1 MFYNFFIMEY
11 TKSYFYF
18 VKVVEAGSISA
29 ASKQLNLA
37 QPFLSNYIKELENK
51 VGSKLLNR
59 NTKPVSLT
67 NEGEAFFKA
76 AKNILEQ
83 ENSLFNF
90 INKTQKKDLLELN
103 VGVGSTRV
111 KYLLDD
117 VISNFC
123 IINKSVRINIIELI
137 NENTYHVLRN
147 GKADLIIHFNN
158 IDSDDIVSTKLGAE
172 KLVVASNKPIQKG
185 DISNLPRIVL
195 NRGQFLRNLSD
206 QLCKNAPIVMECEK
220 IDTALHFCKKGLG
233 TTIAPSYLLKDIDGL
248 YTLDIDNISCSRDI
262 FVSYSKNNFLSDLLF
277 DFVKECEKFV
287 RL

>member
-1 MFYNFFIMEY
+1 MEHSK
-11 TKSYFYF
+11 TYFYF
-18 VKVVEAGSISA
+18 IKVVEAGSISA

-51 VGSKLLNR
+51 LGCKLLNR

-67 NEGEAFFKA
+67 NEGETFFKV
-76 AKNILEQ
+76 AKNILQQ
-83 ENSLFNF
+83 ENLLFNF
-90 INKTQKKDLLELN
+90 INKSKKKEIFELN

-123 IINKSVRINIIELI
+123 NVNENVKINIIELI
-137 NENTYHVLRN
+137 NENASDVLKN
-147 GKADLIIHFNN
+147 SKADLVIHFNK
-158 IDSDDIVSTKLGAE
+158 IDGDDIVSTKLGAE
-172 KLVVASNKPIQKG
+172 KLVVASNKPIQKE
-185 DISNLPRIVL
+185 DILNTSRIVL

-233 TTIAPSYLLKDIDGL
+233 TTIAPSYLLKDIEGL
-248 YTLDIDNISCSRDI
+248 YTLDIDNIPCSRDI

-277 DFVKECEKFV
+277 DFVKECKKFV

>member
-1 MFYNFFIMEY
+1 MEHSK
-11 TKSYFYF
+11 TYFYF

-51 VGSKLLNR
+51 LGCKLLNR

-67 NEGEAFFKA
+67 NEGETFFKV
-76 AKNILEQ
+76 AKNILQQ
-83 ENSLFNF
+83 ENLLFNF
-90 INKTQKKDLLELN
+90 INKSKKKEILELN

-123 IINKSVRINIIELI
+123 NVNENVKINIIELI
-137 NENTYHVLRN
+137 NENSSDVLKN
-147 GKADLIIHFNN
+147 GKADLVIHFNK
-158 IDSDDIVSTKLGAE
+158 IDGDDIVSTKLGAE
-172 KLVVASNKPIQKG
+172 KLVVASNKPIQKE
-185 DISNLPRIVL
+185 DILITSRIVL

-233 TTIAPSYLLKDIDGL
+233 TTIAPSYLLKDIEGL

-277 DFVKECEKFV
+277 DFVKECKKFV